1 MDMNQPI
8 AALFDLDGVIL
19 DTESQYTVFWRKQG
33 QAHRPDIPQFE
44 QRIKGM
50 TLTQILQ
57 FFNADPSLPR
67 RIQSELDAYE
77 RQMDYPYIPGVTAF
91 IGELRKHD
99 VRTAVVTSSNRMKM
113 ENVYQAHPEFASLF
127 DCIFTAEDFSRS
139 KPDPDCYLL
148 GARTFGIPSSRCVVF
163 EDSFNGL
170 TAGVRA
176 GMTVVGLSTTN
187 PADSIRSLADIVIP
201 DFMSFDVE
209 NMYSV
214 MHKSSE

>member
-57 FFNADPSLPR
+57 FFNADPSLPG

-77 RQMDYPYIPGVTAF
+77 RQMDYPYIPGVT
-91 IGELRKHD
+91 
-99 VRTAVVTSSNRMKM
+99 TA
-113 ENVYQAHPEFASLF
+113 
-127 DCIFTAEDFSRS
+127 
-139 KPDPDCYLL
+139 
-148 GARTFGIPSSRCVVF
+148 
-163 EDSFNGL
+163 
-170 TAGVRA
+170 
-176 GMTVVGLSTTN
+176 
-187 PADSIRSLADIVIP
+187 
-201 DFMSFDVE
+201 
-209 NMYSV
+209 
-214 MHKSSE
+214 